1 MFSMMNLSGSLTT
14 PQPQENRVATA
25 TETKSN
31 FFDAALEVLSEKG
44 YGGLKQSELC
54 SRLGLT
60 TGAFYHSFESWR
72 DFTDQ
77 LLANWHEER
86 TTQLADLAR
95 DVPDPIER
103 LEVLIGIAITLPHRA
118 EAAIRVW
125 SNIDERVREVQA
137 GVDQERFAVIAE
149 AMSVLVPDP
158 EEAATHARTGM
169 YLLVGFEQSEDGS
182 DTSAMEW
189 GLREILDAAK
199 RRAAER

>member
-1 MFSMMNLSGSLTT
+1 M
-14 PQPQENRVATA
+14 ATA

-31 FFDAALEVLSEKG
+31 FFDAAFEVLSEDG

-54 SRLGLT
+54 QRLGLT

-95 DVPDPIER
+95 DEPDPIQR
-103 LEVLIGIAITLPHRA
+103 LEVLIGIAINLPHGA

-125 SNIDERVREVQA
+125 SNIDDRVRKVQ
-137 GVDQERFAVIAE
+137 GSVDEDRFTVIAE
-149 AMSVLVPDP
+149 AMTFLLSD
-158 EEAATHARTGM
+158 EKEAATFARTAM

-182 DTSAMEW
+182 DTSGLEW
-189 GLREILDAAK
+189 ALREFLDVAH
-199 RRAAER
+199 RRSSQS

>member
-1 MFSMMNLSGSLTT
+1 MA
-14 PQPQENRVATA
+14 AT

-31 FFDAALEVLSEKG
+31 FFDAALEVLSEQG

-54 SRLGLT
+54 QRLGLT
-60 TGAFYHSFESWR
+60 TGAFYHNFESWR

-86 TTQLADLAR
+86 TTQLIDLAR
-95 DVPDPIER
+95 DVSDPIER
-103 LEVLIGIAITLPHRA
+103 LDVLIGIATKLPHRA

-125 SNIDERVREVQA
+125 SNIDDRVRQVQA
-137 GVDQERFAVIAE
+137 SVDEDRFAVIAE
-149 AMSVLVPDP
+149 AMSILVPDP
-158 EEAATHARTGM
+158 AEAATHARVGM
-169 YLLVGFEQSEDGS
+169 YLLVGFEQSEDGT

-199 RRAAER
+199 RRKAERSAAAGETAGDTE

>member
-1 MFSMMNLSGSLTT
+1 MAS
-14 PQPQENRVATA
+14 A

-31 FFDAALEVLSEKG
+31 FFDAALEVLSEQG

-54 SRLGLT
+54 QRLGVT

-86 TTQLADLAR
+86 TTQLVDLVR
-95 DVPDPIER
+95 NVNDPIER

-125 SNIDERVREVQA
+125 SNIDDRVRKVQA
-137 GVDQERFAVIAE
+137 SVDEERFSVIAE
-149 AMSVLVPDP
+149 AMSILVPDP
-158 EEAATHARTGM
+158 AEAVIHARTGM
-169 YLLVGFEQSEDGS
+169 YLLVGFEQSEDGT

-199 RRAAER
+199 RRHAAR